1 MHAQKVATKLLLMS
15 QCKEVSADA

>member
-1 MHAQKVATKLLLMS
+1 MHAQKVASKLLLMS